1 MMEYKLRNI
10 GSITSSDLSIK
21 PLTVIAGKNGSG
33 KTFATKSLYAILS
46 SVHENSFKQ
55 IIYEKFIAE
64 IDNYLKPF
72 WSSDALSDQ
81 YKQSLQYNF
90 TQIIISL
97 YINNEKE
104 FKNDVKKFYFEVQEF
119 ILKNKNLDRSKT
131 LLNNLDQTL
140 QILGDLQEFIE
151 EPTHLTDTELEA
163 KISKKLK
170 ETFQISDLGLLKNSD
185 DNIKIE
191 LDIGK
196 VEIASNSQIDFEFS
210 KSGVD
215 SIQKL
220 SNIIFLDSPI
230 FLKLRKALD
239 KQKQASLPL
248 FDEDS
253 SKYLT
258 GIPKYIETLYKN
270 IDREYI
276 EELDFEETKT
286 KIGQIING
294 DVSID
299 NGQIIYKS
307 GGRNI
312 PISLTAM
319 GVSSFAIIYLL
330 IKSNTLRKGSYLI
343 IDEPE
348 VHLHPDWQVLLMEIL
363 YELAQQG
370 VHVVIASHSIEI
382 VKYLEVFLK
391 EKEDANEIIAI
402 NYMSEDEEFIS
413 KFQVQ
418 ELKGQINMVLDDLGK
433 PFFNLFSRA

>member
-1 MMEYKLRNI
+1 MEYKLRNI
-10 GSITSSDLSIK
+10 GSIQSSDLSIK

-46 SVHENSFKQ
+46 SVHENSFSEIVFNTFLQK
-55 IIYEKFIAE
+55 IHYEIYDLIKGKKLSKDDEYIRKLFIRLLFRTVTA
-64 IDNYLKPF
+64 K
-72 WSSDALSDQ
+72 
-81 YKQSLQYNF
+81 
-90 TQIIISL
+90 
-97 YINNEKE
+97 KE
-104 FKNDVKKFYFEVQEF
+104 FKIEVQNFYDALTQF
-119 ILKNKNLDRSKT
+119 IREKKKLKKYQKWLKN
-131 LLNNLDQTL
+131 LNQSIN
-140 QILGDLQEFIE
+140 ILEELQEFIKS
-151 EPTHLTDTELEA
+151 PTEITDIELES

-170 ETFQISDLGLLKNSD
+170 ETFQISDLGILKNSD
-185 DNIKIE
+185 QNISIQ
-191 LDIGK
+191 LDIGR

-210 KSGVD
+210 ESGVE

-239 KQKQASLPL
+239 KHEKLPL
-248 FDEDS
+248 FREEEEN
-253 SKYLT
+253 YLT
-258 GIPKYIETLYKN
+258 GVPKYIEDLYKN
-270 IDREYI
+270 IDKEFIQR
-276 EELDFEETKT
+276 LDFEETKT
-286 KIGQIING
+286 KIAHIING
-294 DVSID
+294 DVSIS
-299 NGQIIYKS
+299 NGQITYKS
-307 GGRNI
+307 SGREI

-319 GVSSFAIIYLL
+319 GVSSFAILYLL

-391 EKEDANEIIAI
+391 EKEDANEIIAV
-402 NYMSEDEEFIS
+402 NYMSDDEEFIE
-413 KFQVQ
+413 KFKSSD
-418 ELKGQINMVLDDLGK
+418 LKAQINMVLDDLGK

>member
-46 SVHENSFKQ
+46 SVHENSFHHILFDKFYSKIFDELKQ
-55 IIYEKFIAE
+55 LLITENELAKNHGNFLIYEFNKLINE
-64 IDNYLKPF
+64 VDKLINGITVKLEKNIENYRNYLLILIKKYK
-72 WSSDALSDQ
+72 SLTVSKSLNNTLTILSDL
-81 YKQSLQYNF
+81 KQFMQ
-90 TQIIISL
+90 
-97 YINNEKE
+97 
-104 FKNDVKKFYFEVQEF
+104 
-119 ILKNKNLDRSKT
+119 
-131 LLNNLDQTL
+131 
-140 QILGDLQEFIE
+140 
-151 EPTHLTDTELEA
+151 EPTQLTDTELET

-170 ETFQISDLGLLKNSD
+170 ETFQISDLEILKNSD
-185 DNIKIE
+185 ENIKIE
-191 LDIGK
+191 LDIGT

-210 KSGVD
+210 KSGIE

-239 KQKQASLPL
+239 KKREPSLPL

-276 EELDFEETKT
+276 EELDFEATKT

-307 GGRNI
+307 SGRNI

-391 EKEDANEIIAI
+391 EKEDANEIIAV
-402 NYMSEDEEFIS
+402 NYMSKDEEFIN
-413 KFQVQ
+413 KFHAQ

>member
-46 SVHENSFKQ
+46 SVHENSFGHIVTDKLRTLIVQTLFYFNAEQIQKKQ
-55 IIYEKFIAE
+55 MLFKFDELIEKNFVLRDINLENFREVFQGYAQSMLEFIGQNKE
-64 IDNYLKPF
+64 SIDEENTDKIV
-72 WSSDALSDQ
+72 A
-81 YKQSLQYNF
+81 
-90 TQIIISL
+90 IM
-97 YINNEKE
+97 KE
-104 FKNDVKKFYFEVQEF
+104 FDDFIQNPTKF
-119 ILKNKNLDRSKT
+119 
-131 LLNNLDQTL
+131 
-140 QILGDLQEFIE
+140 
-151 EPTHLTDTELEA
+151 TDSELET

-170 ETFQISDLGLLKNSD
+170 ETFQISDLGILKNSAE
-185 DNIKIE
+185 NIKIE
-191 LDIGK
+191 LDIGT
-196 VEIASNSQIDFEFS
+196 VEIASNSKIDFEFS
-210 KSGVD
+210 ESEMK

-230 FLKLRKALD
+230 FLKLRKALN
-239 KQKQASLPL
+239 KKENIPL
-248 FDEDS
+248 FEEEKG
-253 SKYLT
+253 KYLT
-258 GIPKYIETLYKN
+258 GIPKYIEDLYKN
-270 IDREYI
+270 IDKEYI
-276 EELDFEETKT
+276 EELDFEATKT

-330 IKSNTLRKGSYLI
+330 IRSNTLRKGSYLI

-391 EKEDANEIIAI
+391 EKEDANEIIAV
-402 NYMSEDEEFIS
+402 NYMSEDKEFIDR
-413 KFQVQ
+413 FYAQ